1 MRRSQL
7 QLLAALSCLVA
18 AVVALFG
25 IQAHRELSA
34 REAAQELVALEAQV
48 ELARE
53 LLGGVPLST
62 TPAAELADAAE
73 RIAEAAGAR
82 VTLIARDGTVV
93 ADSSL
98 PAASLSELESH
109 EARPEVRAA
118 LSGRLG
124 HDVRRSAAV
133 GRTLSFVAL
142 PARAGD
148 GVVRLAVEPADRP
161 LQAALGRWLRGT
173 TLAGLLLAVLL
184 SLALSRSTARSVER
198 MRQVATSVARGDL
211 SQRVRRHSGDELD
224 PIAGAI
230 DQMAEQLR
238 LRLEE
243 ATHEKER
250 LQAVLNGMVEG
261 VLVVDTGGKIV
272 LLNDHAREFFAIR
285 GPVEGRSF
293 LEVIR
298 HAELDELISRAAATD
313 EALSGEIQP
322 AGAGERVLRV
332 QAVRFPPGRAARM
345 GTVAVFHDV
354 TALMRLEQVRRDFV
368 ANASHEL
375 RTPLTAIAGFAETLL
390 SNRNLGEADRRSYL
404 EVIDR
409 HAQRLSHLVSDLLEL
424 SKIESRKVPLEL
436 RAVDVAALAERLLH
450 DYHERFAAKDLQAS
464 VERHGR
470 PVARGDAQAIEQI
483 LVNLVDNAV
492 KYTEAGGSVV
502 IRIAEEA
509 GKVAVSVS
517 DTGIGI
523 PAADRERIFERF
535 YRVDKARSREL
546 GGTGLGL
553 SIVKHLVQ
561 NQGGE
566 ISVESEPGRGSTF
579 RFTLPRDAGQEPG

>member
-18 AVVALFG
+18 VVVATFG
-25 IQAHRELSA
+25 IQARRELA
-34 REAAQELVALEAQV
+34 VQDATEERATLEAQIDLARGLV
-48 ELARE
+48 GDVALSTAPAEELAR
-53 LLGGVPLST
+53 L
-62 TPAAELADAAE
+62 AE

-82 VTLIARDGTVV
+82 VTLITRDGTVV
-93 ADSSL
+93 ADSFL
-98 PAASLSELESH
+98 PVARLAEVENH

-118 LSGRLG
+118 LAGELG
-124 HDVRRSAAV
+124 HDVRHSASV
-133 GRTLSFVAL
+133 GRTLTYVAL
-142 PARAGD
+142 PVQAGD
-148 GVVRLAVEPADRP
+148 GIVRLAVEPTPGP
-161 LQAALGRWLRGT
+161 LRVALGRWLRNAA
-173 TLAGLLLAVLL
+173 LVGLLLAVLL
-184 SLALSRSTARSVER
+184 SLALSRLTARSVER

-211 SQRVRRHSGDELD
+211 SQRVRRHLGDEFD

-238 LRLEE
+238 LRLDE

-298 HAELDELISRAAATD
+298 HAELDELVSRAAGTD
-313 EALSGEIQP
+313 EALSGEIQLG
-322 AGAGERVLRV
+322 GASERVLRV
-332 QAVRFPPGRAARM
+332 HAVRFPPGSAARM

-390 SNRNLGEADRRSYL
+390 GNRNLSEADRRSYL

-424 SKIESRKVPLEL
+424 SKIESRKVALEA
-436 RAVDVAALAERLLH
+436 RAVDVAALAERLLQ
-450 DYHERFAAKDLQAS
+450 DYHERWAAKELQAS
-464 VERHGR
+464 VERRGQ
-470 PVARGDAQAIEQI
+470 PVARGDAQAVEQI
-483 LVNLVDNAV
+483 LVNLVDNAI

-502 IRIAEEA
+502 IRVEEEA
-509 GKVAVSVS
+509 GKVAVSVT

-566 ISVESEPGRGSTF
+566 ISVESRPGRGSTF
-579 RFTLPRDAGQEPG
+579 RFTLPRDAG